1 MEPPADAG
9 TPDGP
14 STVGDAIGGAT
25 VFPARV
31 AARVLRGPLETA
43 VEDLLSAPEVGR
55 ILDRALSGPL
65 PEEVALS
72 LARHQVVERVVRK
85 LAANGELDRL
95 LDGALESPR
104 TFALL
109 DRVLA
114 SDEFREVLE
123 RVVAGPEVRA
133 ALTAQSVGFADEI
146 AGGLRHAAAGL
157 DDRLALRGSER
168 ASAQYAGL
176 ASRGIALVVDA
187 LAIVTASVAVGAA
200 AGLVGSLVGG
210 IHPQWLARSLLSVA
224 AVAIALGY
232 FSLFWSIVGQ
242 TPGMRLMHVHVVPQH
257 AGSHLTLWR
266 SLVRTVGLA
275 LAIIPCFLGFLP
287 ALFDRRRRALPDYL
301 AGTVVVYGDHDGGAA
316 G

>member
-1 MEPPADAG
+1 MEPPADEG

-65 PEEVALS
+65 PEELALS
-72 LARHQVVERVVRK
+72 LARHQVVERVLRK

-95 LDGALESPR
+95 LDAALASPR

-114 SDEFREVLE
+114 SDETREVLE

-133 ALTAQSVGFADEI
+133 ALTAQSVDFADQV
-146 AGGLRHAAAGL
+146 AGGVRHAATGF
-157 DDRLALRGSER
+157 DRRLALRPSKT
-168 ASAQYAGL
+168 AQFAGL
-176 ASRGIALVVDA
+176 ASRGVALVVDA
-187 LAIVTASVAVGAA
+187 LAIVTASVAIGAA

-210 IHPQWLARSLLSVA
+210 VHPQWLAQSLLSLA
-224 AVAIALGY
+224 AVGIFLGY
-232 FSLFWSIVGQ
+232 FSLFWSTVGQ
-242 TPGMRLMHVHVVPQH
+242 TPGMRLMHLYVVPQRT
-257 AGSHLTLWR
+257 AGQLTLWR
-266 SLVRTVGLA
+266 ALVRTVGLA
-275 LAIIPCFLGFLP
+275 LAIIPCFLGFVP

-301 AGTVVVYGDHDGGAA
+301 AGTVVVYGDHDGRAA